1 MIVHLESVPVS
12 APEAGTLALLRLG
25 PVEVLV
31 GDRSGKYPD
40 GNHVMVRGRDSWLSF
55 DLPLVARAWPERLQ
69 RADAVVLSHVHEDH
83 VAGLD
88 LLPQCPVHVHAGDV
102 AALRSIDGLAAHY
115 GYRPPVTQA
124 LCQRAVD
131 RFHYAPR
138 PDAIAYDDG
147 ACWDLGGTR
156 VRAVHAPGH
165 TRGHCILLVEP
176 DGIAFIADIDLSTFG
191 PYYGDAT
198 SSLAAFRRTLRLVRE
213 LDAAAWITSHHKGVV
228 TDRARFLELLQV
240 FGSVLDRRHDALW
253 QALRERPRTLD
264 DLVRQRFVY
273 PPDFDDDFVDDAER
287 RIIGQHLD
295 EMARDGLAACDEA
308 GRWHACP

>member
-1 MIVHLESVPVS
+1 MTPQTFTLRTPQDL
-12 APEAGTLALLRLG
+12 PFAGLRLG
-25 PVEVLV
+25 PVEVLL
-31 GDRSGKYPD
+31 GERSGKYPD
-40 GNHVMVRGRDSWLSF
+40 GNHVMVSGREGCLSL
-55 DLPLVARAWPERLQ
+55 DLPLTSRLWPDRLQ

-88 LLPQCPVHVHAGDV
+88 LLPHCPVHVHAGD
-102 AALRSIDGLAAHY
+102 AAAMRSVDGLAAHY
-115 GYRPPVTQA
+115 GYRPPVTHA

-131 RFHYAPR
+131 RFHYRPR
-138 PDAIAYDDG
+138 PDAIAYEDG
-147 ACWDLGGTR
+147 ACWDLGRVR

-176 DGIAFIADIDLSTFG
+176 DGIAFLADIDLSTFG

-198 SSLAAFRRTLRLVRE
+198 SSLSAFRQTLRLVLG

-240 FGSVLDRRHDALW
+240 FGAALDRRHDALW
-253 QALRERPRTLD
+253 QALRMQPRSLD

-273 PPDFDDDFVDDAER
+273 PTDFDDDFVDDAER
-287 RIIGQHLD
+287 RIIAQHLD
-295 EMARDGLAACDEA
+295 ELARDGLAACDDKA
-308 GRWHACP
+308 CWHATA